1 MLPEQE
7 LTRSGLQA
15 RYDALQARG
24 LKIDMT
30 RGKPCEAQVALSD
43 GLLELPG
50 AGGGV
55 TAEGVDARN
64 YYGGPTGL
72 REARELFA
80 AMLGADPDEVA
91 VANNSSLALMHDAIV
106 FALLH
111 GLSESQLPWKAGPAR
126 FICPSPGYDRHFAI
140 CEAYGIEMLPVAMTG
155 SGPEM
160 DQVEVLVRDPAVK
173 GMWCVP
179 QYSNPTGET
188 YSDAVIERL
197 ATMKTA
203 APDFRLFWDNA
214 YAVHHLT
221 HDEAGI
227 PSIIRMCEQAG
238 HPDRPF
244 VFASTSKITFAGG
257 GLGLFAS
264 SRRNIGW
271 YVRHAGIRSIGPDKL
286 NQLRHVRFLRDH
298 DGIRGH
304 MRKHRSIIA
313 PKFKIV
319 EDGLQRLLGGMDV
332 ARWTTPKGGYFVS
345 LQVRDGCAA
354 RVVELAHGLGV
365 ALVPAGKAY
374 PLGKDPRDAHLRLAP
389 TYPDATELA
398 IAVECIG
405 LSVLLATVES
415 GQHTFSEGQ
424 PRSKA

>member
-1 MLPEQE
+1 MLSEQE
-7 LTRSGLQA
+7 LMRSELQS
-15 RYDALQARG
+15 RYDALKARG
-24 LKIDMT
+24 LRIDLT

-50 AGGGV
+50 AGGCV
-55 TAEGVDARN
+55 TAEGFDARN

-80 AMLGADPDEVA
+80 VMLGADPDEVA
-91 VANNSSLALMHDAIV
+91 VANNSSLAMMHDVIV
-106 FALLH
+106 FALLK
-111 GLSESQLPWKAGPAR
+111 GLPETRAPWTTGPAR

-140 CEAYGIEMLPVAMTG
+140 CEAYGIEMLPVPMTG
-155 SGPEM
+155 SGPDM
-160 DQVEVLVRDPAVK
+160 DQVEALALDPGVK

-188 YSDAVIERL
+188 YSDAVVERL
-197 ATMKTA
+197 ATMKAA
-203 APDFRLFWDNA
+203 APDFRLLWDNA

-221 HDEAGI
+221 NEEAGI
-227 PSIIRMCEQAG
+227 PSIIRMCERAG

-257 GLGLFAS
+257 GLALLAS
-264 SRRNIGW
+264 SRRNLDW

-286 NQLRHVRFLRDH
+286 NQLRHVRFLQDH
-298 DGIRGH
+298 DGIRAH
-304 MRKHRSIIA
+304 MRKHRAIIA
-313 PKFKIV
+313 PKFQIV
-319 EDGLQRLLGGMDV
+319 EDGLQRLLGGRGI

-354 RVVELAHGLGV
+354 RVVELARGLGV
-365 ALVPAGKAY
+365 TVVPAGKAY
-374 PLGKDPRDAHLRLAP
+374 PLGKDPRDGHLRLAP

-398 IAVECIG
+398 IGVECIG
-405 LSVLLATVES
+405 LSVLLATAES
-415 GQHTFSEGQ
+415 GQHACSEGQ
-424 PRSKA
+424 PRSMA